1 MIKMMYFNNYTKI
14 EELDKEVNKWLE
26 ENSKI
31 KIIAVGQSEYCQE
44 GPRKITITIFYKEL

>member
-1 MIKMMYFNNYTKI
+1 MIKMMYFNNYTKM

-31 KIIAVGQSEYCQE
+31 KIIAVGQSEYCRE
-44 GPRKITITIFYKEL
+44 GSRKITITIFYKEL